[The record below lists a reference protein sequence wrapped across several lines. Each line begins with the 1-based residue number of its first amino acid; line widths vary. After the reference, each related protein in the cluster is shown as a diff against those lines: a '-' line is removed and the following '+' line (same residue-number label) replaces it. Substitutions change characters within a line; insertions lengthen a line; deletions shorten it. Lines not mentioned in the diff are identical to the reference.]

1 MTTSVPA
8 PEAPAE
14 PKRGRLG
21 LVIIGIVCAV
31 AAGGFGFIAAHV
43 GQTPGIDAQ
52 LITYDAGPSSIEVN
66 FSVAKPKGDVVH
78 CTLQAFDE
86 NMAVIAKRDVTVP
99 AGTSKAGMSETL
111 PTPGKATSAQVQGCR
126 KA

>member
-1 MTTSVPA
+1 MTTSVSEPA
-8 PEAPAE
+8 APAE

-52 LITYDAGPSSIEVN
+52 LITYDARPGSIEVN
-66 FSVAKPKGDVVH
+66 FSIAKPKGDVVR
-78 CTLQAFDE
+78 CTLAAFDE
-86 NMAVIAKRDVTVP
+86 NMTTIAKKDVTAP
-99 AGTSKAGMSETL
+99 AGTSKAGLSETL
-111 PTPGKATSAQVQGCR
+111 PTPGRATSAQLQDCR

>member
-1 MTTSVPA
+1 MTTSVSNA
-8 PEAPAE
+8 AAPAE

-52 LITYDAGPSSIEVN
+52 LITYTAGPASIEVN
-66 FSVAKPKGDVVH
+66 FSVAKPKGAVVH
-78 CTLQAFDE
+78 CTLTALDDG
-86 NMAVIAKRDVTVP
+86 MTVIAKKDVTVP
-99 AGTSKAGMSETL
+99 AGTSQQGMSETL
-111 PTPGKATSAQVQGCR
+111 PTPHKATSAQLQGCR
-126 KA
+126 KT

>member
-1 MTTSVPA
+1 MTTSVSAPA
-8 PEAPAE
+8 APAE

-31 AAGGFGFIAAHV
+31 AAGGFGFLAAHV

-52 LITYDAGPSSIEVN
+52 VITYDARPASIEVN

-78 CTLQAFDE
+78 CTLQAVDE
-86 NMAVIAKRDVTVP
+86 NMAVIAEKDVTVP
-99 AGTSKAGMSETL
+99 AGTSKAGLSETL
-111 PTPGKATSAQVQGCR
+111 PTPHKATTAQLQGCR

>member
-1 MTTSVPA
+1 MTTSVSAPA
-8 PEAPAE
+8 APAE

-31 AAGGFGFIAAHV
+31 AAGGFGFLAAHV

-52 LITYDAGPSSIEVN
+52 LITYDARPTSIEVT
-66 FSVAKPKGDVVH
+66 FSIAKPKEDVVH
-78 CTLQAFDE
+78 CTLQAIDE
-86 NMAVIAKRDVTVP
+86 DMAVIAQKDVTVP

-111 PTPGKATSAQVQGCR
+111 PTPRKATSAQLQGCR